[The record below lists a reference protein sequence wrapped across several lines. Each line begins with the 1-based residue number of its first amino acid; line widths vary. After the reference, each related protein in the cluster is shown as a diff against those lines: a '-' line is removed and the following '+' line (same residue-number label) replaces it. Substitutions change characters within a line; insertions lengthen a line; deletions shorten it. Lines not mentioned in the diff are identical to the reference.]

1 MRQQNQNPPVLP
13 MKLDSTHSR
22 LFLCAALIVSSL
34 ATPVF
39 AADEPKKPEIQWIHG
54 PAKANLKTVAEV
66 NLPQGFQFANDAD
79 TRKFLKATGQ
89 PSSGNEMG
97 MLLPSDKDWIVFF
110 EYSAEGYVKDDEK
123 DKLDADKILESIKTG
138 NEYANKERK
147 EMGVPPIT
155 VVGWEKPPFYN
166 PETHNLEWA
175 IRGESEGEPILNYNT
190 RILGRG
196 GVMSVTLVCDP
207 KELTATLPKFKE
219 LLTGYSYKQGQRY
232 AEYKQGDK
240 LAKYGLAALVTG
252 GAVAVAAKTGF
263 LATILL
269 FFKKGFKFIIL
280 ALIAAGAMLKNGIMR
295 LFGRKDS

>member
-1 MRQQNQNPPVLP
+1 
-13 MKLDSTHSR
+13 MKLDSLHSQM
-22 LFLCAALIVSSL
+22 LLCAALVFSGL
-34 ATPVF
+34 ATPAS
-39 AADEPKKPEIQWIHG
+39 AADAPKKPEIQWVHG
-54 PAKANLKTVAEV
+54 PTNAALKSVAQI
-66 NLPQGFQFANDAD
+66 NLPAGFQFANDAD

-110 EYSAEGYVKDDEK
+110 EYSDEGYVKDDEK
-123 DKLDADKILESIKTG
+123 DKLDAGKILESIKTG
-138 NEYANKERK
+138 NEYANEERK
-147 EMGVPPIT
+147 KMGVPLIT

-175 IRGESEGEPILNYNT
+175 IRGESEGEPIVNYNT

-196 GVMSVTLVCDP
+196 GIMSVVLVCDP
-207 KELTATLPKFKE
+207 KELNTTLPKFKE

-280 ALIAAGAMLKNGIMR
+280 ALIAAGAMLKNAVLR
-295 LFGRKDS
+295 LFGRKDT